1 MSEKARM
8 RQEARKFFSNLLKK
22 KKNAIV
28 LLASQEA
35 EKRNFNE
42 SEKEMFML
50 EVEALLTGVWYV
62 FF

>member
-1 MSEKARM
+1 MNEKAYAE
-8 RQEARKFFSNLLKK
+8 QEARKFFSNLLKK
-22 KKNAIV
+22 DAIV

-50 EVEALLTGVWYV
+50 EVEALLTGIRYV